1 MRADQ
6 RVVSSHNLSFH
17 KLRTLLSNQSR
28 SVLTAALALIT
39 IATLALLIVRDW
51 DIIWQFEWHFSPSLL
66 ALALCAHAVS
76 LVGTFIAWKLIMRY
90 LGSEVKA
97 STDFQFY
104 FLALAARKLPSVIW
118 YAGARA
124 FLYAQEKI
132 SAFLV
137 LSAIA
142 IEFVI
147 GIVTGGWVF
156 VAFHTRYIFLED
168 YAWIG
173 KGLGILTLVITIFI
187 LIRPHWTVSWIQ
199 RRKAAHESNI
209 IIRPTRRMLVICS
222 LVYVAAW
229 VVGGTS
235 FYLTIW
241 ALVPSP
247 EIDWFNAVG
256 IATLSTLIVLLG
268 AIVPLGIGLKE
279 LAAGVLLSKWLPL
292 TVGLSVSVIYRLLQT
307 LDEALW
313 IALAYLLYISSQ
325 ARAKKERAAS
335 APDNPNEVL
344 H

>member
-1 MRADQ
+1 MRVDQ
-6 RVVSSHNLSFH
+6 KVVSSHILFFY
-17 KLRTLLSNQSR
+17 KLRKLLSNQIR
-28 SVLTAALALIT
+28 GVLTAVLALIT
-39 IATLALLIVRDW
+39 IATLAFLIARDW
-51 DIIWQFEWHFSPSLL
+51 DILWQFEWRFNPSLL
-66 ALALCAHAVS
+66 ALALCAHAFS
-76 LVGTFIAWKLIMRY
+76 LGATFIAWKLIMRY
-90 LGSEVKA
+90 LGSEVKTG
-97 STDFQFY
+97 TDFQFY
-104 FLALAARKLPSVIW
+104 FLALAARKLPTVIW

-124 FLYAQEKI
+124 FLYAQEKV
-132 SAFLV
+132 SVFLV

-147 GIVTGGWVF
+147 GVVTGGWVF
-156 VAFHTRYIFLED
+156 VAFRTRYIFLED
-168 YAWIG
+168 YAWVG
-173 KGLGILTLVITIFI
+173 NGLGILTLLITIFV
-187 LIRPHWTVSWIQ
+187 LIRPYWTIGWIQ
-199 RRKAAHESNI
+199 RRKAAHESNLI
-209 IIRPTRRMLVICS
+209 TRPIRRMLVVCS

-279 LAAGVLLSKWLPL
+279 LAAGALLSKWLPL
-292 TVGLSVSVIYRLLQT
+292 TVGLSISVIYRLLQT

-313 IALAYLLYISSQ
+313 IVLAYLLYISSQ
-325 ARAKKERAAS
+325 ARAKMEQAAP